1 MKNKIK
7 LVVGFLLFLI
17 GLLGM
22 GIPLQLTIGII
33 IIIIAL
39 YLIIETII
47 Y

>member
-1 MKNKIK
+1 MKNKTK
-7 LVVGFLLFLI
+7 LIVGFLLFPV

-39 YLIIETII
+39 YLIIDTMI